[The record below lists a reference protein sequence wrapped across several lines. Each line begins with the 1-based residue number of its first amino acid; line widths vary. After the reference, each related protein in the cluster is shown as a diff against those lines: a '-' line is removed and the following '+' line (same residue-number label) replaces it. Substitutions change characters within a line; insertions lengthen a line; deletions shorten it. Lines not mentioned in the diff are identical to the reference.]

1 MLSPSQ
7 RSTQSTQSTTS
18 YQDVLDDMNGRLQL
32 AKDNLSET
40 KAVISDVLKESK
52 NAKKVVVLNSAI
64 KALKKV
70 NNYSTFLAPLDSFKT
85 SDTTA
90 FVSDKL
96 SLANCNLPSMSSN
109 IS

>member
-52 NAKKVVVLNSAI
+52 NAKKVVVVLNSAI

-70 NNYSTFLAPLDSFKT
+70 NKE
-85 SDTTA
+85 
-90 FVSDKL
+90 
-96 SLANCNLPSMSSN
+96 
-109 IS
+109 I